1 MARPCILKLKQYLA
15 SAYSV
20 QLEIVSR
27 LLTSKCPYS
36 LSMAAGYMIAGRCD
50 SISGRV
56 LRNKSMLKYYKL
68 ATSTYCS
75 MQEFNRH
82 IKAYLK
88 QRLPVYSMHN
98 IATNKLAN

>member
-1 MARPCILKLKQYLA
+1 MARPCILKLK
-15 SAYSV
+15 SV
-20 QLEIVSR
+20 QLEIVSW

-56 LRNKSMLKYYKL
+56 LRNKSILKYYKL

-82 IKAYLK
+82 IESLSEAALASIK
-88 QRLPVYSMHN
+88 HN